1 MKIRYLLLS
10 TLAVAI
16 SSAHASPVR
25 PTGFHPGEVRW
36 QELGDKSDD
45 FTSGSLNPAKWVSA
59 PASLNVGAWTFDP
72 ANAYVQDGN
81 LVIETTQDTHIR
93 RFADSCWDGVAG
105 GPPQFVDREFYY
117 KSGAVHSIAKGVY
130 GFYEAKI
137 KGVEIFP
144 GLSPAFWLYSDD
156 HPYDDRNDPT
166 KQYVD
171 YSEIDIVEL
180 QQADWR
186 SPTDYDDQYDMD
198 HNLHARVEENGQI
211 VWKRPKPN
219 PEAQLL
225 HYRAPFDP
233 RLDFHTYAVENR
245 PDRITW
251 YVDGV
256 EVGSKPNKW
265 WHRPMRVTFSQGLRR
280 HLIKYNP
287 DCQRADP
294 NPDNIISEGFPE
306 KARMKV
312 NYVKTWKAQPSVWI
326 EDQDRYTGTAFPN
339 TQPMNVSVNYH
350 GGSDYYVDS
359 GNYDGITL
367 NLIEKNASGLVQ
379 VVRSSN
385 DPSTTSDANKYAG
398 KTALSLNLSGVKP
411 SDQLP
416 NGHYYAL
423 APVFSSSNGN
433 PVYAQSPIE
442 PIQITGNGDGN
453 DVPVTGVELTPKTT
467 SVKVNETVKLTSTIT
482 PYNAS
487 DKGVYY
493 YSDDSDIAS
502 INNSGIVTGKKKGST
517 YVTVTTN
524 DGAYT
529 SQSAIT
535 VTETS
540 GGWTPVTGVDV
551 TPSNLSLTLGQ
562 KKLLDV
568 SVIPSH
574 ASNQSVTFQSS
585 DPSVAIVNA
594 QGQITAKGKGTATIT
609 VKTKNGGFT
618 KTVNVTV
625 K

>member
-1 MKIRYLLLS
+1 MKLRYLLLS

-16 SSAHASPVR
+16 SSANASVVR

-45 FTSGSLNPAKWVSA
+45 FTSGSLNPGKWVNA

-72 ANAYVQDGN
+72 ANTYVQDGN

-186 SPTDYDDQYDMD
+186 SPTDFDDQYDMD

-312 NYVKTWKAQPSVWI
+312 NYVKTWKALPSVWV
-326 EDQDRYTGTAFPN
+326 EDQDKYTGTEYPN
-339 TQPMNVSVNYH
+339 SKPLDVSVNYH
-350 GGSDYYVDS
+350 GGSDFYVES
-359 GNYDGITL
+359 GNYNGVTV
-367 NLIEKNASGLVQ
+367 NLVEKNASGVVQ
-379 VVRSSN
+379 VIRSSN

-398 KTALSLNLSGVKP
+398 KTTLSLDLSGVTP
-411 SDQLP
+411 SNQLP

-442 PIQITGNGDGN
+442 PIKITGNGDSN
-453 DVPVTGVELTPKTT
+453 DVPVTGVELTPQTA
-467 SVKVNETVKLTSTIT
+467 SVKVNETVKLTSTVK

-493 YSDDSDIAS
+493 YSDNSNIAS
-502 INNSGIVTGKKKGST
+502 VNNSGVVTGKVKGT
-517 YVTVTTN
+517 TNITVTTN

-529 SQSAIT
+529 SQSVVNVIDN
-535 VTETS
+535 S
-540 GGWTPVTGVDV
+540 GGWTPVTGVEV
-551 TPSNLSLTLGQ
+551 SPSSLSLSLGQ
-562 KKLLDV
+562 TKLLNV
-568 SVIPSH
+568 SVLPSH
-574 ASNQSVTFQSS
+574 ASNQSVTFQSNN
-585 DPSVAIVNA
+585 PSVAIVNG
-594 QGQITAKGKGTATIT
+594 QGQVTAKGKGTAQVT

-618 KTVNVTV
+618 DSVTITV